1 MQTKSLK
8 LIKCTNL
15 KQNNHNFL
23 HHFTM
28 CGTGGVYKKIPEKS
42 LQNSSYGYWS
52 IPSLLLSHER
62 SKSNTQRK
70 KAWML
75 WKTFGQCWARCGIPL
90 HLPILGAVKYA
101 HRPIGPLCLPA
112 QCNLPAYHTSTNWRQ
127 RWSIKWPLFML
138 STLFF
143 TLTLYFTSSVS
154 SHLTCSCTKH
164 LAPLLSCSLH
174 VFSSSISNHTHTRR
188 HTSAST
194 LSHTHAHTMGLRF
207 RGSYD
212 TIQILLAAYAEKCVL
227 CKAISLRS
235 PDFPCQSALIRMA
248 QGGLCQQSYVSA
260 GGASGPP

>member
-112 QCNLPAYHTSTNWRQ
+112 QYNLPAYHTSTNWRQ

-154 SHLTCSCTKH
+154 SLAAAQSIWHHFYLAHYMCFPAPYLT
-164 LAPLLSCSLH
+164 
-174 VFSSSISNHTHTRR
+174 IHTRR

>member
-1 MQTKSLK
+1 
-8 LIKCTNL
+8 
-15 KQNNHNFL
+15 
-23 HHFTM
+23 M
-28 CGTGGVYKKIPEKS
+28 CGAGGIYKKIPEKS

-52 IPSLLLSHER
+52 IPSLLRSHER

-75 WKTFGQCWARCGIPL
+75 WKTFGQCWAGCGIPL

-101 HRPIGPLCLPA
+101 HRPTAPPLPCCSMQSPCISHFYRLKAAVRPKVA
-112 QCNLPAYHTSTNWRQ
+112 SLYVVH
-127 RWSIKWPLFML
+127 F
-138 STLFF
+138 LFF

-164 LAPLLSCSLH
+164 LAPLLSRSLH
-174 VFSSSISNHTHTRR
+174 VFASSISNHTHTHTRR
-188 HTSAST
+188 HTRAST
-194 LSHTHAHTMGLRF
+194 NTQTHTVGLRF

-212 TIQILLAAYAEKCVL
+212 TIQILLAACAGKCVL

-235 PDFPCQSALIRMA
+235 PDFPCQAALIHMA